1 MQALPRH
8 CSTRQAARS
17 VRLEAL
23 AVVLLVLGTT
33 DAATTVTL
41 QPGSSGTSNGD
52 TFVTTGS
59 STNDLSGNNYG
70 AAGAI
75 GVSAAL
81 TNGTFASLLRFD
93 LSSAASTF
101 NSTYGTGGWS
111 INSIALQLTTTAAN
125 NPIFNASQPGAFDVK
140 WISSNAWVEGTGNP
154 NTPSTT
160 GVKWTDFAGLTSGA
174 QAEGV
179 FNVTNV
185 GDGVTASYTLNPSS
199 GLLFAIQTGS
209 QASLALTADPTD
221 STMSALFNTRN
232 FGTAS
237 RHPAL
242 IITAAA
248 LAVPEPGRPML
259 LMLGLLGF
267 LRRRR
272 TDITR

>member
-1 MQALPRH
+1 MPRH
-8 CSTRQAARS
+8 CSTRQTARLGHWK
-17 VRLEAL
+17 VLAL
-23 AVVLLVLGTT
+23 VLLAFGTSH
-33 DAATTVTL
+33 AATTVTL
-41 QPGSSGTSNGD
+41 QPDSSGTSNGD

-59 STNDLSGNNYG
+59 TTNDLSGNNYG
-70 AAGAI
+70 AAGAM

-93 LSSAASTF
+93 LSCAASTF

-111 INSIALQLTTTAAN
+111 ISSIALQLTTTTAN
-125 NPIFNASQPGAFDVK
+125 NPIFNASQPGTFDVK
-140 WISSNAWVEGTGNP
+140 WISSNSWVEGTGNP
-154 NTPSTT
+154 NTPSST

-185 GDGVTASYTLNPSS
+185 GDGVTASYTLSPSS

-237 RHPAL
+237 RRPAL
-242 IITAAA
+242 IITASA
-248 LAVPEPGRPML
+248 LAVPEPRRAIL
-259 LMLGLLGF
+259 LMLGGF
-267 LRRRR
+267 CTLQRRRR
-272 TDITR
+272 TALTR